1 MKKIVIAISFLA
13 LAIIGFAL
21 YFGHRGSE
29 VTKDQLHSAHVAAR
43 HVAAEGKVEAMPG
56 FEVEIGSELNGRIE
70 RFFVNE
76 GEIVK
81 KGEIIAS
88 LENRDLKAK
97 LWETESE
104 VVVARARL
112 NEVASGS
119 RTEEI
124 RKAEAA
130 LEGAVADMHLAS
142 TELERYERLYKQ
154 GMISET
160 ELEARK
166 GSYKVALSRVK
177 EAEEQKALLEKGP
190 KDETLRLNE
199 DLVKAAEAKAVTIR
213 KLLDKTFIKSPI
225 SGKVIRKYLEEGEMV
240 GDESILVAVA
250 DLETVRINAEIDET
264 DVGRIREGDP
274 AEVTSDAYIG
284 TVFKGEIK
292 EISDYVGI
300 RNIRPNEPAKN
311 LDVKVVQVKI
321 GLTDKTPLK
330 LGMTVDV
337 RIFPGA
343 ASEQ

>member
-1 MKKIVIAISFLA
+1 MKKTVIAIGFLT

-21 YFGHRGSE
+21 YFTYRGRE
-29 VTKDQLHSAHVAAR
+29 VDKEQLHTVHIAAI

-76 GEIVK
+76 GDTVK
-81 KGEIIAS
+81 KGDLIAS

-97 LWETESE
+97 LRESETE
-104 VVVARARL
+104 VTVARARL
-112 NEVASGS
+112 NEVVSGS

-124 RKAEAA
+124 RKAKAA
-130 LEGAVADMHLAS
+130 LEGAVADLHLAS
-142 TELERYERLYKQ
+142 TEFERYERLYNQ

-166 GSYKVALSRVK
+166 GSHKVALSHVK
-177 EAEEQKALLEKGP
+177 EAEEEKALLEKGP
-190 KDETLRLNE
+190 KDETVRLNE
-199 DLVKAAEAKAVTIR
+199 DLIKTAEARVDTFR
-213 KLLDKTFIKSPI
+213 KLLEKTLIKSPI

-250 DLETVRINAEIDET
+250 DLETVRVNAEVDET

-300 RNIRPNEPAKN
+300 RNIRPNDPAKN

-321 GLTDKTPLK
+321 GLMDKTPLK

-337 RIFPGA
+337 RIIPRE
-343 ASEQ
+343 SK